1 MKIRILTLLLLAAA
15 LTACN
20 NKSIRV
26 SPVDNDRSNE
36 TNVFYSLPRTI
47 IHVNV
52 SCIQSQYIP
61 GPYAAYAKKYLGI
74 EGVSTSEKVEFTID
88 KIDFEIASEADPKA
102 VFAVYPA
109 AKGYGNYLS
118 LTHEG
123 LILPI
128 TQSTTGKTFTM
139 PQEQK
144 SHEVPFKDISM
155 SPFIT
160 EESSTFYGRT
170 LRDSVYVRVPIQRT
184 LTVERNLEEKAKEAS
199 DFIFNLRKKRLD
211 FLTPEVDHPFSGD
224 ALQVILKEIQR
235 LEDEYLSLFI
245 GKRYTYRY
253 IQSFSYV
260 PSNADGESSILFR
273 FSDSKGILQPNDL
286 SGRPI
291 IIELDQPE
299 YPEGFDATKTKIE
312 TFAEKA
318 KLDRFYYR
326 IPVNTNVRIND
337 GKQQLAVKRVSI
349 YQYGILT
356 QLPTNYP
363 GK

>member
-1 MKIRILTLLLLAAA
+1 MKIRNITLILLVAA
-15 LTACN
+15 LSGCS
-20 NKSIRV
+20 NKTVRV
-26 SPVDNDRSNE
+26 ETIGKELSNE
-36 TNVFYSLPRTI
+36 TLVFYSLPRTVI
-47 IHVNV
+47 YVNV
-52 SCIQSQYIP
+52 SCIQSQYVP
-61 GPYAAYAKKYLGI
+61 GPYANYAKKYLGI
-74 EGVSTSEKVEFTID
+74 EGVSTTEKADFSIEN
-88 KIDFEIASEADPKA
+88 IDFEIENEVDPKA
-102 VFAVYPA
+102 IFAVYPT
-109 AKGYGNYLS
+109 AKGYGNYLN

-128 TQSTTGKTFTM
+128 TQSAEGKTFSMT
-139 PQEQK
+139 QEQK
-144 SHEVPFKDISM
+144 SNDIAFKDLSAN
-155 SPFIT
+155 PFIA

-184 LTVERNLEEKAKEAS
+184 LTVERNMEEKAKEAS
-199 DFIFNLRKKRLD
+199 EFIFNLRKKRLD

-224 ALQVILKEIQR
+224 AIQVILKEIQR

-253 IQSFSYV
+253 IQSFSYM

-312 TFAEKA
+312 TFAEKL

-326 IPVNTNVRIND
+326 IPVKTNVRIND
-337 GKQQLAVKRVSI
+337 GKQLLAVKRVSV

-356 QLPTNYP
+356 QLPVNYP
-363 GK
+363 CK

>member
-1 MKIRILTLLLLAAA
+1 MFLLVAVLSG
-15 LTACN
+15 CS
-20 NKSIRV
+20 NKTVRV
-26 SPVDNDRSNE
+26 EPIGKEHSNE
-36 TNVFYSLPRTI
+36 TSVFYSLPRTVI
-47 IHVNV
+47 YVNV
-52 SCIQSQYIP
+52 SCIQNQYIP

-74 EGVSTSEKVEFTID
+74 EGVSTAEKTDFSID
-88 KIDFEIASEADPKA
+88 KIDFEVANEADPKA
-102 VFAVYPA
+102 IFAVYPTT
-109 AKGYGNYLS
+109 KGYGNYLS

-128 TQSTTGKTFTM
+128 TQSATGKTFAM

-144 SHEVPFKDISM
+144 SDFVPFKDISA
-155 SPFIT
+155 SPFIA

-184 LTVERNLEEKAKEAS
+184 LTVERNMEEKAKEAS
-199 DFIFNLRKKRLD
+199 EFIFNLRKKRLD

-253 IQSFSYV
+253 TQSFSYV

-291 IIELDQPE
+291 IIELEQPE
-299 YPEGFDATKTKIE
+299 YPEGFDAAKTKIE
-312 TFAEKA
+312 AFAEKA

-326 IPVNTNVRIND
+326 IPVKTNVRIND
-337 GKQQLAVKRVSI
+337 GKQQLAVKRVSV

-356 QLPTNYP
+356 QLPASYP